1 MWEHE
6 SRLPG
11 ERASASVPGRVRAT
25 HPMSRILV
33 VEDEPENRL
42 FIGLMLRTEGFEVS
56 EAEDGPTALQM
67 LGDGQHPDLILLD
80 VMMPGLNGW
89 QVFERLRQN
98 PEWHGIPV
106 VMLTALAQRA
116 DVERAVARG
125 VDGYLTK
132 PFEPADLIHTIEETL
147 QRQSEVPTPGS
158 NSHA

>member
-1 MWEHE
+1 MP
-6 SRLPG
+6 SR
-11 ERASASVPGRVRAT
+11 V
-25 HPMSRILV
+25 LV

-42 FIGLMLRTEGFEVS
+42 FIGLMLRTEGFDVA

-67 LGDGQHPDLILLD
+67 LGEGAEPDLILLD

-89 QVFERLRQN
+89 EVFQRLRQN
-98 PEWHGIPV
+98 RDWASIPV

-116 DVERAVARG
+116 DVERAVSLG

-147 QRQSEVPTPGS
+147 ERCAQRGAAAP
-158 NSHA
+158 